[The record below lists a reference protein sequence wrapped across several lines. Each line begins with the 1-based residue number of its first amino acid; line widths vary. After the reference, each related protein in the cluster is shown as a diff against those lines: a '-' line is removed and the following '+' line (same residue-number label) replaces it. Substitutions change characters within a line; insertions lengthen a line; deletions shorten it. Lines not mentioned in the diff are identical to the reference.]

1 MNKDSEIREDVES
14 AQDLRDDF
22 GIRFPSAVVIESF
35 KLTYFPVPRAGNT
48 STKVALAKALGYSLE
63 DFGRSMWPHPTRAQ
77 GVHSKELVHW
87 GDVPSDYSDT
97 YAFTIVRHPVTRLMS
112 AWSLLVAE
120 QDPHLWAVGLEP
132 PAELLIS
139 SEELQSWSTVIE
151 RLRLF
156 VGSSYFSHL
165 LEKDVHFQPQV
176 NFFPPGLDHVFKI
189 EDGLDELAKTL
200 RLCTKDDSLSLTR
213 GLNQSLFRISEADIP
228 SEIIAHVQK
237 IYSDD
242 MAALGYPQLVLR
254 KHSDQSRPVFAS
266 ETEFAY
272 FNAIRERNRRILAL
286 WEEMSRVARKEE
298 EENGQ
303 EERKEVERASRLLHT
318 RGRRGTF

>member
-1 MNKDSEIREDVES
+1 MNENSEIREDAES
-14 AQDLRDDF
+14 AQNLRDDF
-22 GIRFPSAVVIESF
+22 GIRYPSAVAIESF

-63 DFGRSMWPHPTRAQ
+63 DFGRSIWPHPTRAQ
-77 GVHSKELVHW
+77 GVHSKDLVRW
-87 GDVPSDYSDT
+87 GDVPSDYSEN
-97 YAFTIVRHPVTRLMS
+97 YAFTIVRHPVTRLLS
-112 AWSLLVAE
+112 AWSLLLVE

-139 SEELQSWSTVIE
+139 SEELQSWSSVIE

-156 VGSSYFSHL
+156 VGSRYFSHL

-189 EDGLDELAKTL
+189 ENGLDELAKTL
-200 RLCTKDDSLSLTR
+200 RLCTKDDSLSLAR
-213 GLNQSLFRISEADIP
+213 GLNQSLFRIREAEIS
-228 SEIIAHVQK
+228 SEIIAQVQE
-237 IYSDD
+237 IYSGD
-242 MAALGYPQLVLR
+242 MAALGYPPLVQR

-298 EENGQ
+298 EGGQ
-303 EERKEVERASRLLHT
+303 EER
-318 RGRRGTF
+318 